1 VMRLVVV
8 GAGISGLAV
17 AHRAVERAREQGRP
31 LELTVLE
38 GADRVG
44 GTIQTEQRD
53 GFLVECGPDSFLSEK
68 PWALALCQRIG
79 LEERLI
85 RTDDR
90 LRRTF
95 VVWDGRLHP
104 LPEGFQLL
112 APTRLAPLLAS
123 RLFSWPGKLRMAC
136 DLVLPRGGDPDESL
150 GAFVRRRLGREA
162 LERVAQPL
170 VAGIYTADPDELSL
184 AATMP
189 RFLEMERRERS
200 VILALWRAARRAP
213 GQHAGASGA
222 RWSLFVTFA
231 RGMEE
236 LVQALVARLPAGAV
250 RLKERVVGVARD
262 DGGRWRVATAGGAAY
277 EADALVLAPE
287 AHQAARMLR
296 YVDPGLA
303 HLLEGIPHASSAT
316 VSLAYRRAE
325 VGHPLDGFGFVVP
338 HVARR
343 PIIACTF
350 SSVKYA
356 GRAPADHVLLRV
368 FLGGALNEAVLE
380 GDDATLVA
388 TAREQI
394 GPLLGITAAPALA
407 RVTRHL
413 HAMPQ
418 YHVGHE
424 ARATAIE
431 QAVAR
436 HPGLELAG
444 GAYRGVGIADCV
456 RSGEGAA
463 ERVLG
468 DPGAGRGVG

>member
-1 VMRLVVV
+1 MRLVVV
-8 GAGISGLAV
+8 GAGISGLAA

-123 RLFSWPGKLRMAC
+123 RLFSWPGKLRMGC

-213 GQHAGASGA
+213 AEHAGASGA

-236 LVQALVARLPAGAV
+236 LVQALVGRLPAGAV

-380 GDDATLVA
+380 GDDAALVA

-456 RSGEGAA
+456 RSGEAAA

-468 DPGAGRGVG
+468 DPGAGEVVG